1 MKKNSDTPTL
11 EQLLASVEHA
21 GRDSRRRQQLSAMI
35 EQMAAD
41 EADKRRQ
48 SRLWTARLAAAATV
62 TLFVSTAVWQW
73 TRPAAIVGP
82 QLAQAPV
89 VRPTVLHVPQPVA
102 PAPVAPAPVAPAP
115 VAATPAPTPTA
126 DYVLQPL
133 PAMGVANTSAPIVA
147 EPEEALPHHS
157 DYDHL
162 AMAENEEPQATDTQ
176 TPSTPAAEPV
186 QMAQTATNAN
196 PQPRRNSF
204 FSLFQ
209 AEPSMM
215 DGTTLAFNIL

>member
-73 TRPAAIVGP
+73 TRPAPIVGP

-102 PAPVAPAPVAPAP
+102 PAPVA
-115 VAATPAPTPTA
+115 ATPAPTPAAA

-176 TPSTPAAEPV
+176 SPSTPAAEPV

>member
-35 EQMAAD
+35 EQMATD

-102 PAPVAPAPVAPAP
+102 PAPVA
-115 VAATPAPTPTA
+115 ATLAPTPAAA

-147 EPEEALPHHS
+147 EPEEALPHYS

-162 AMAENEEPQATDTQ
+162 AMAENEEPQATYTQ
-176 TPSTPAAEPV
+176 SPSTPAAEPV